1 MTVTASRP
9 SLIRESI
16 AFAGQLLMRWRRL
29 PVVPMQ
35 AVLLPT
41 LLLVTYH
48 LLVSKSMTRI
58 TGTNTLDVLVPTCA
72 VAGAMFGAVG
82 VGLVIPYER
91 KIGLLGRYWTLPVHR
106 ASALVGRLLAEAV
119 RAIIGSVVIT
129 AAGIALGLRF
139 HGSWLNIVPFVL
151 IPAVVVVVF
160 ALLVIS
166 LATRTDSSA
175 PFAILGPL
183 VIAMV
188 FGSAGV
194 TPTAMIP
201 GWLRP
206 IVQYQPMSSVIEV
219 MRSLE
224 SGAPSGSALLV
235 AAAWWL
241 TLAAVLVPLA
251 YTGYRAAV
259 QR

>member
-48 LLVSKSMTRI
+48 LLVSKSMTKI
-58 TGTNTLDVLVPTCA
+58 TGTNTLDALVPTCA

-188 FGSAGV
+188 FG
-194 TPTAMIP
+194 
-201 GWLRP
+201 WLRP